1 MMLDSMVIRGDA
13 SREISFDFWA
23 GRQMTEDRT
32 FMPLNQAIGMKAD
45 INTRYS

>member
-13 SREISFDFWA
+13 SRDFWA